1 MSFNGKELNVSFERE
16 SNNSVEG
23 AREGGGAVE
32 GANRGAVVGG
42 PRSLSRGANWT
53 SSNILEAAIR
63 TSPAVLQLRKLSES
77 GEGGPAAAGGGGFIS
92 LAAPGGALPKLE
104 EAAVEKP
111 DGVDKIPAD
120 YGDLEE
126 DVFKDFPDR
135 NDNDELADK
144 LFESQDLDALIK
156 HDPRIFDI
164 LIDALE
170 PIQEEGEEEEEVDDA
185 ASLIVKEIEA
195 VQSQLSQ
202 IDADRRSRNGGS
214 NRGSAKSSATA
225 KTTVSAI
232 ERLAREIN
240 KAVEDAKASGEY
252 VPEGEEE
259 PPAAEPA
266 AAEPEAGKRK
276 RIEKKIWEPEIIK
289 TAIRRVRKKAK
300 PLPESQVAYSNVSNL
315 SSYTATKAFLM
326 AMRGSRIEDWDPTDQ
341 AKFIFGRNWT
351 ERITGDTLC
360 GYCRFPLKDRQ
371 PQAHFNDPT
380 RRLRYS
386 LEHKAASNYQCAV
399 LKIPLRQQK
408 YSPLE
413 RIIMSHMS
421 EVTCF
426 HCNYIKSQR
435 RFITCPLVSR
445 VRDWRNL
452 NVNFKEINQFLS
464 DVYSTEYG
472 GVNGKNDEGETS
484 IMRLVNS
491 LNVPKG
497 KSKLQYWK
505 EQCAAYLTESYQD
518 VCNTIKQYVDYK
530 NAYERVKLLR
540 SVIRATRKNLI
551 EKGLESK
558 EIKKQVSKV
567 ALAALK
573 DCEIEPWSANVNDLD
588 RAALGAGELPLLQF
602 TWTPFTFREAVA
614 KKRTRSK
621 KYKNRKSRK
630 NQRK

>member
-1 MSFNGKELNVSFERE
+1 MSGELNLSFRRD
-16 SNNSVEG
+16 SNNNSKSNNRKSNSNEELAAIAEAAPAGVEG
-23 AREGGGAVE
+23 SSPELRAGMSSAQLHKN
-32 GANRGAVVGG
+32 AINRGV
-42 PRSLSRGANWT
+42 
-53 SSNILEAAIR
+53 
-63 TSPAVLQLRKLSES
+63 SPGLRKLRTLSES
-77 GEGGPAAAGGGGFIS
+77 LGEGPLQKFI
-92 LAAPGGALPKLE
+92 GEGALPVLKE
-104 EAAVEKP
+104 GEKV
-111 DGVDKIPAD
+111 DGADKIPAD

-126 DVFKDFPDR
+126 EVFIDFPDR

-144 LFESQDLDALIK
+144 LFESQDLDALVK

-185 ASLIVKEIEA
+185 ASVIVKGIEA

-202 IDADRRSRNGGS
+202 IDADRRSRNEGS
-214 NRGSAKSSATA
+214 NRGSAKSSASA

-232 ERLAREIN
+232 EKLASEIN

-252 VPEGEEE
+252 KETEDGEE
-259 PPAAEPA
+259 AA
-266 AAEPEAGKRK
+266 AAEPEVLAQPEAGGKRK
-276 RIEKKIWEPEIIK
+276 RIEKKKWEPEIIR

-300 PLPESQVAYSNVSNL
+300 PLPDSQVAYSNVSNL

-386 LEHKAASNYQCAV
+386 LEHKTASNYQCAV

-421 EVTCF
+421 EITCF

-452 NVNFKEINQFLS
+452 KVNSKEINQFLS

-491 LNVPKG
+491 LNPPAKQ
-497 KSKLQYWK
+497 SKLQYWK
-505 EQCAAYLTESYQD
+505 EKCAAYLTKSYQD
-518 VCNTIKQYVDYK
+518 VCNTINKYVDYK

-551 EKGLESK
+551 EKGLVSK

-602 TWTPFTFREAVA
+602 AWTPFTFREAVA

-621 KYKNRKSRK
+621 KSKNRKSRK
-630 NQRK
+630 NLRK